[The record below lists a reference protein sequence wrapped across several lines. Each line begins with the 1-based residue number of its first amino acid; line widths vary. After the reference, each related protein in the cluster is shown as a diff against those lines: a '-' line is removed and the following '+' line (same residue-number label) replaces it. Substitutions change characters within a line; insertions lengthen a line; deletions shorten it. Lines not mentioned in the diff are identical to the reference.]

1 MSESFLAS
9 RRAMEPLR
17 VGDLALA
24 HSSGR
29 HGPQSQDEQPRNLLG
44 SRFHERHRG
53 PERTATTGPSPR
65 YLRISNRA
73 APPTTTAPCSRP
85 TGVRTRTSPF
95 SPRAQERLLEPVA
108 PGGRLRAGRGI
119 PGVPRAWSVGA
130 FAQAE
135 VPPVSVRADAVLNES
150 REPSVLVRRVGR
162 PQVRGSL
169 LAAEACPSVEPWL
182 LPVSSA
188 IETISPPSMKAINT
202 ATSAEVGKDGM
213 SRRAPLTSVAA
224 PWYW

>member
-130 FAQAE
+130 RSHKPRSLRCLCGRMQCSMR
-135 VPPVSVRADAVLNES
+135 VES
-150 REPSVLVRRVGR
+150 RRYSSGGSDVLKSGAPCLQPRHARQSSPGC
-162 PQVRGSL
+162 
-169 LAAEACPSVEPWL
+169 CPFRL
-182 LPVSSA
+182 Q
-188 IETISPPSMKAINT
+188 
-202 ATSAEVGKDGM
+202 
-213 SRRAPLTSVAA
+213 SRRSALPA
-224 PWYW
+224 